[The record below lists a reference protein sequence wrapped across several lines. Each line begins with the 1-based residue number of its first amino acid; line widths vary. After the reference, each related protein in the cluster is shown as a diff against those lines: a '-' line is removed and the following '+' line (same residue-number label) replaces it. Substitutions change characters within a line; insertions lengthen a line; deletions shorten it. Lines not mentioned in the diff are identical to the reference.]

1 MTKRM
6 KHMIVGVVI
15 STSIGIA
22 AGYGLARM
30 VESRAPTDVK
40 SAWDA
45 YAVAQRSYMAG
56 VC

>member
-1 MTKRM
+1 M

-40 SAWDA
+40 TAWDA